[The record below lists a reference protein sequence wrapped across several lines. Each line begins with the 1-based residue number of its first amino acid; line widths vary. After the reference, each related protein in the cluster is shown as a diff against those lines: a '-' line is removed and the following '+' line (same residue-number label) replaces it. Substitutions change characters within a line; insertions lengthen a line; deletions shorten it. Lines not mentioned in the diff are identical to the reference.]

1 MSKKINAVLGLILVT
16 AFLIHIIYEI
26 YAYLTFYYNPVFTRA
41 IADSAMSI
49 AVLHMLFSAFIV
61 FISHDKG
68 MGMRYFKLNIRTL
81 LQRISAIAIVVL
93 LFPHLKT
100 FSLLKESYGTNM
112 FLFASVMTAQIL
124 FYAAILFHISV
135 STTNAFITLGIM
147 SSEKARKRLDVT
159 VSTICILLFIAASFV
174 IVRSQLIML
183 SPSFAGGTV

>member
-26 YAYLTFYYNPVFTRA
+26 FAYLTFYYNPVFTRA

-49 AVLHMLFSAFIV
+49 AVLHILFSAFIV

-81 LQRISAIAIVVL
+81 LQRISAIAIAVIIVL
-93 LFPHLKT
+93 HVNT
-100 FSLLKESYGTNM
+100 FSILKESSAKNM
-112 FLFASVMTAQIL
+112 FLFAAVIILQVL
-124 FYAAILFHISV
+124 FYAVVLFHISV
-135 STTNAFITLGIM
+135 SLSNALITLGIL
-147 SSEKARKRLDVT
+147 SSDRSRKRLDVI
-159 VSTICILLFIAASFV
+159 VSAVCILLFIAASV
-174 IVRSQLIML
+174 IVVRTQLIMF